1 MQVKSDA
8 KKYQSLSSSLI
19 KGSASSKA
27 AESDDRSPEEY
38 LEAFEDSLNN
48 RVDTEI
54 GQLSDGL
61 AEIISLAEISQ
72 KDNYKISKE
81 AFQISCRS
89 ESMIRSANSLLG
101 ITHALKMINLLGDD
115 QHRLDVATDSA
126 NQLSQERS
134 QAVSELESA
143 VEQYMHK
150 GEGK

>member
-19 KGSASSKA
+19 KGATSSKA

-61 AEIISLAEISQ
+61 AEIISLAEISH

-150 GEGK
+150 EEGK